1 MPKDLALKCN
11 HETTIFITRCKGTSG
26 RKKKYSDR
34 ERKGSKTYQ
43 AIAQEL
49 HHDLTT
55 LRLANIY
62 DLSSRIFML
71 KFAKP
76 DVKKQL
82 IIDIGFKCHIT
93 QFSRAKSD
101 GQSVLVTRLR
111 KLLRGKRLT
120 SVRQIGT
127 DRIIEFSFNDGT
139 LRMFLEFFAVCQAHL
154 YQLDVPLLTNNR
166 VATLL

>member
-1 MPKDLALKCN
+1 MKQRFSSLDVKVRVEKERSTLIEKGKLLKP
-11 HETTIFITRCKGTSG
+11 
-26 RKKKYSDR
+26 
-34 ERKGSKTYQ
+34 YQ
-43 AIAQEL
+43 AISQEL

-127 DRIIEFSFNDGT
+127 DRIIEFSFNDGA

-154 YQLDVPLLTNNR
+154 YQSDVPLLTKHR
-166 VATLL
+166 VATLLLRTSNCRF